1 MVEHLAYTERVGG
14 SSPSPPTKLFARL
27 FTLVLSVFV
36 GLLCAVPVAA
46 FADPM
51 SFRLVDLRLG
61 QCSGPCPQ
69 AVVAEGVIEPD
80 TPDAFLSFAK
90 TTSGTSRLRS
100 VVFLNSLGGNV
111 VASMELGAI
120 FRKLHVAAIVAH
132 FEAADAGTPL
142 TGECIS
148 ACVYALMGGVLRV
161 APPGSRVGLHRMSI
175 VEHGFFTTTRSFADP
190 QLVQVLTHYA
200 QRMGVRG
207 GLVKLAESLDPDVV
221 HLLTRQEMARW
232 RLATAQFQ

>member
-1 MVEHLAYTERVGG
+1 LLLAT
-14 SSPSPPTKLFARL
+14 
-27 FTLVLSVFV
+27 FV
-36 GLLCAVPVAA
+36 GLVVAPVAA
-46 FADPM
+46 LADPM
-51 SFRLVDLRLG
+51 TFRLVDLRQG
-61 QCSGPCPQ
+61 QCAGSCPQ
-69 AVVAEGVIEPD
+69 AVAAEGVIEPE
-80 TPDAFLSFAK
+80 TPEAFLNFAK
-90 TTSGTSRLRS
+90 ATAGSPRLRS

-120 FRKLHVAAIVAH
+120 FRKLHVAAIVAR
-132 FEAADAGTPL
+132 FDSGDAGSANAPL

-161 APPGSRVGLHRMSI
+161 APPGSRIGLHRMSI

-190 QLVQVLTHYA
+190 QLVAVLTHYA
-200 QRMGVRG
+200 QRMGVGG